1 MKLCPSCHQKSGSDE
16 WLCPHC
22 GYQPPRHGRF
32 VQLTPGQAEEGE
44 GFSPDYFAELFQLES
59 RNYWFRS
66 RNRLLAWALGSWFPN
81 ARRLLEIGC
90 GTGFVLSG
98 LQAAFPHLELFGS
111 ELFSEGL
118 VIAEQRMPGVTL
130 LQMDARS
137 IPYEMEF
144 DVIGAFDVLEHIEDD
159 ELVLSQMFRAT
170 KPGGGIIVTVPQHQ
184 FLWSVVDEHAFHKRR
199 YSRVD
204 LVSKVE
210 RPGFRVARVTS
221 FVSLLL
227 PLMLLSRRTRHMTR
241 ANYDPLAEY
250 NINRTL
256 NMGLEKILSMERFA
270 IERGASFPA
279 GGSLLLV
286 ATRGAK

>member
-1 MKLCPSCHQKSGSDE
+1 MKLCLSCNQKSGSDD

-22 GYQPPRHGRF
+22 GYEPPHHGSI
-32 VQLTPGQAEEGE
+32 VQLTAGQAQEGE
-44 GFSPDYFAELFQLES
+44 GFSPDFFAELFQLES
-59 RNYWFRS
+59 GNYWFRS
-66 RNRLLAWALGSWFPN
+66 RSRLLVWALRSWFPN
-81 ARRLLEIGC
+81 AQRLLEIGC
-90 GTGFVLSG
+90 GTGFVLSSF
-98 LQAAFPHLELFGS
+98 QAAFPHLELFGS

-118 VIAEQRMPGVTL
+118 VLAEQRMPGVTL

-144 DVIGAFDVLEHIEDD
+144 DMIGAFDVLEHIEDD
-159 ELVLSQMFRAT
+159 ELVLAEMFRAT

-210 RPGFRVARVTS
+210 RAGFRVARVTS

-227 PLMLLSRRTRHMTR
+227 PVMLLSRRTRNMTR
-241 ANYDPLAEY
+241 SAYHPFAEFH
-250 NINRTL
+250 INRTL
-256 NMGLEKILSMERFA
+256 NMGLEKILGMERFA
-270 IERGASFPA
+270 IEKGASFA
-279 GGSLLLV
+279 L
-286 ATRGAK
+286 AAR